1 MTAGMGMQNM
11 IQIPSD
17 RWTGQ
22 MEINALEDAIQE
34 QIEKGKHPFFLNT
47 MAGSTVMGAFDD
59 HHKMSEISKKYN
71 LWHHVDGCWGGF
83 LGWASGDNRERL
95 MGGIEKADSVS
106 INAHKGFGVPL
117 QCALL
122 VTNKKNGALK
132 ASNSSSADY
141 LFHESE
147 YSKYDIGDKTLS
159 CGRKADGFKFWLW
172 MKRHGLKEM
181 TRIADSALEKA
192 EYITK
197 KIEEQS
203 DKFTMVNKP
212 MGTNV
217 CFWYI
222 PPAFRNAPYTDEH
235 KTAVHKLIFER
246 MQQQGTILVQH
257 NPLPEFDLPNFFRLV
272 LKSENANT
280 EDMDYLLSEID
291 RLGADITSAE
301 L

>member
-1 MTAGMGMQNM
+1 
-11 IQIPSD
+11 
-17 RWTGQ
+17 
-22 MEINALEDAIQE
+22 
-34 QIEKGKHPFFLNT
+34 

-59 HHKMSEISKKYN
+59 HHKMSEIAKKYN

-83 LGWASGDNRERL
+83 LGWASGDKRERL

-257 NPLPEFDLPNFFRLV
+257 NPLPEYNLPNFFRLV